1 MVWAMR
7 IGLSGWALPLLLCA
21 AAWAAE
27 PPRVL
32 FLTHSAGYR
41 HAVVTRP
48 DPETLSLAETQ
59 LRAAAGDR
67 FVVDCTQDCAT
78 ITRENLARY
87 AAVVFYT
94 TGALPIDKDAL
105 VDFVRAGGGFVGI
118 HSATDT
124 LYKCA
129 DYGRMIGGYFNG
141 HPWNAEVTVRV
152 EDGGHRA
159 TRHLGSFLQIAD
171 EIYQFRDWERK
182 NVRVLLSLDPRSV
195 DTTKPGMRRTDRDFA
210 LAWCRPF
217 GRGRVFYTALGHRP
231 EVWKDERFLKHVV
244 GGLAW
249 VTVPR
254 DEDGFEKYVA
264 VAAPL
269 NHGKHLVRT
278 GGGEFACLDGKSV
291 WPGPKVLGL
300 RELPPSAAAYHV
312 LFDGT
317 SKDGWKMCGPGSFEL
332 KDGVLTARGG
342 MGMLWHERE
351 LADFI
356 LMLDWRVGRKE
367 DNSGVFVR
375 FPDPGDDPW
384 VAVNRGYEFQVCDAA
399 GPKHRTG
406 SAYSFQDARSVPTK
420 PVGEWNH
427 YEIQAVG
434 QRYTV
439 WINGKLVNVFRGER
453 SRKGF
458 VGLQNHDDKSVV
470 QFRNIRVVE
479 LR

>member
-7 IGLSGWALPLLLCA
+7 IGLSGWALLLLGA
-21 AAWAAE
+21 AAGAAE

-48 DPETLSLAETQ
+48 DPETLALAEEQ
-59 LRAAAGDR
+59 LRSVAGDR
-67 FVVDCTQDCAT
+67 LVVDCTQDCGA

-118 HSATDT
+118 HPATDT
-124 LYKCA
+124 LYKFA
-129 DYGRMIGGYFNG
+129 DYGGMVGGYFNG
-141 HPWNAEVTVRV
+141 HPWHEQVTVRV
-152 EDGGHRA
+152 EDGRHRA
-159 TRHLGSFLQIAD
+159 TRHLGNSFEITD

-182 NVRVLLSLDPRSV
+182 RVRVLLSLDPKSV
-195 DTTKPGMRRTDRDFA
+195 DLTKPGVRRTDQDFA
-210 LAWCRPF
+210 LAWCKPF

-231 EVWKDERFLKHVV
+231 EVWKDERFLRHVV
-244 GGLAW
+244 GGLEW
-249 VTVPR
+249 TTVPR
-254 DEDGFEKYVA
+254 DEDGFEAHHIVT
-264 VAAPL
+264 APL
-269 NHGKHLVRT
+269 DHGKHLLRF
-278 GGGEFACLDGKSV
+278 GEEEVARIDGNLELSDLKE
-291 WPGPKVLGL
+291 GRL
-300 RELPPSAAAYHV
+300 RELSPNASAYHV

-317 SKDGWKMCGPGSFEL
+317 SKDGWKMCGPGAFEL
-332 KDGVLTARGG
+332 KDGVLTTRGG

-351 LADFI
+351 LTDFI
-356 LMLDWRVGRKE
+356 LMLEWRVGRKE

-427 YEIQAVG
+427 YEIQVVG

-439 WINGKLVNVFRGER
+439 WINGKLVNVFDGER
-453 SRKGF
+453 SRKGHI
-458 VGLQNHDDKSVV
+458 GLQNHDDKSRV
-470 QFRNIRVVE
+470 QYRNIRVVE
-479 LR
+479 LD